1 MYWTGIKFAGLVKQ
15 KAYLQYILKLKV
27 NSKNLLTDHK

>member
-15 KAYLQYILKLKV
+15 KANLQYFLKLKV
-27 NSKNLLTDHK
+27 NSENLLTDHK